1 MSEESTAPQQGDKS
15 ASSEAIP
22 EKSASSK
29 ATPKKSASS
38 KAAASKSTPIF
49 VPTPEAKAQ
58 STQKRVIA
66 IVLWAIAIAL
76 ELAAI
81 IWLLRPSFDE
91 LAANNGFPQWRWWTL
106 LAFIVVMGVLSIV
119 GSKLWQQANRLDPA
133 SNKEPVKFFVQNQ
146 LGAIIAL
153 IAFLPLIVI
162 VFMNKDMDSKQ
173 KGIAGGIG
181 IAVALLAVFMGID
194 FKPLSQEQAVVES
207 QVVTQLT
214 GQDLVWWSAGGGVMH
229 LCEDVSALRNVT
241 TAISSGT
248 TAEAFA
254 AGKTGITLEIPQE
267 LNQCGYPVPE
277 NVADIVEWVR
287 HARGLA

>member
-1 MSEESTAPQQGDKS
+1 MSEESAAPQKG
-15 ASSEAIP
+15 
-22 EKSASSK
+22 
-29 ATPKKSASS
+29 KKSA
-38 KAAASKSTPIF
+38 ASKPTPIF
-49 VPTPEAKAQ
+49 VPTPEAKAK

-66 IVLWAIAIAL
+66 IVLWVIAIAL
-76 ELAAI
+76 ELVAI
-81 IWLLRPSFDE
+81 FWLLRPSFDE

-106 LAFIVVMGVLSIV
+106 IAFIVVMGALSII

-153 IAFLPLIVI
+153 IAFLPLIVLVLI
-162 VFMNKDMDSKQ
+162 NKDMDSKQ

-207 QVVTQLT
+207 QVVSQLT

-229 LCEDVSALRNVT
+229 LCEDVSALKNVT
-241 TAISSGT
+241 TEVSSGT

-267 LNQCGYPVPE
+267 LNQCGYSVPE